1 MNKMK
6 KNILSLAVMFV
17 AFAFAFTM
25 ITGVALAQTKAAEP
39 KAKSMTITGKVVE
52 GKIVADNGKEYAVE
66 NDAKG
71 KELMK
76 DHMGHKVEVKGAVS
90 EKDGKEMI
98 KISSIKHLSKE

>member
-1 MNKMK
+1 MK
-6 KNILSLAVMFV
+6 RNMLSLTVLFV
-17 AFAFAFTM
+17 AFAFAFTT
-25 ITGVALAQTKAAEP
+25 ISGVVLAQTKATEP
-39 KAKSMTITGKVVE
+39 KAKSMTITGKVME

-76 DHMGHKVEVKGAVS
+76 AHMGHKVEVKGVVS
-90 EKDGKEMI
+90 EKDGKETI